1 MQTDTAILWFR
12 RDLRLHDH
20 PALVAASAAHARIVP
35 LFVLDP
41 ALLGGRFA
49 SSNRTWFL
57 LEALRSLRHALRE
70 HGSDLLVRVGDPR
83 AVVPAIART
92 TGAGAVYVSRDH
104 APYGR
109 ARDTAV
115 AAALALDGVAWHPRR
130 GILVHEPEDVL
141 TGDGGPFS
149 VYSPFRRAWERLD
162 HGPVTGVPDKV
173 PPLPEDLVPGAI
185 PSLADLGLGER
196 PTADVG
202 LLPEPGESA
211 ARRRL
216 DRWLATGVDAYQS
229 KRDRMDLVDGTS
241 RLSGDLH
248 LGLISPAE
256 VVARVI
262 GPGDGRR
269 TFINEIVWREFYA
282 HVLFH
287 RPQVRRRA
295 FRAEFEALPWSDDE
309 AAFVAWQT
317 GRTGYPIVDAGM
329 RQLAASGWMHNRA
342 RMIVASFLTKD
353 LHIDWQLGEAHFME
367 HLLDGDLGSNNGGW
381 QWVAGTGTDPHD
393 FTRVFNPS
401 LQQDRFDP
409 DGRYVRRWCPELA
422 GVPDKRLAKPWE
434 MSAEEQE
441 AAGCVLGRDYPLP
454 IVDHL
459 EERRRAIANYR
470 EAVMGR
476 RESGASASP

>member
-1 MQTDTAILWFR
+1 MATDTAILWFR

-57 LEALRSLRHALRE
+57 LGAIRSLRHALRE

-83 AVVPAIART
+83 AEVPAIARA

-115 AAALALDGVAWHPRR
+115 ATALALDGVAWHPRR
-130 GILVHEPEDVL
+130 GVLVHEPEDVL

-162 HGPVTGVPDKV
+162 HGPVAGVPDKV
-173 PPLPEDLVPGAI
+173 PPLPGDLVPGAI

-216 DRWLATGVDAYQS
+216 DRWLAAGVDAYQS

-295 FRAEFEALPWSDDE
+295 FRAEFEALPWSDDD

-342 RMIVASFLTKD
+342 RMIAASFLTKD
-353 LHIDWQLGEAHFME
+353 LLIDWRRGEAHFMH
-367 HLLDGDLGSNNGGW
+367 HLVDGDVASNNGGW
-381 QWVAGTGTDPHD
+381 QWSASTGTDPQPY
-393 FTRVFNPS
+393 FRIFNPI
-401 LQQDRFDP
+401 LQGKRFDP
-409 DGRYVRRWCPELA
+409 AGAYVRHWLPELA
-422 GVPDKRLAKPWE
+422 AVPTARIHAPWE
-434 MSAEEQE
+434 MSDVEQ
-441 AAGCVLGRDYPLP
+441 AVARCRVGVDYPAP
-454 IVDHL
+454 IVDH
-459 EERRRAIANYR
+459 R
-470 EAVMGR
+470 EARAQALAVYEAAR
-476 RESGASASP
+476 RPA